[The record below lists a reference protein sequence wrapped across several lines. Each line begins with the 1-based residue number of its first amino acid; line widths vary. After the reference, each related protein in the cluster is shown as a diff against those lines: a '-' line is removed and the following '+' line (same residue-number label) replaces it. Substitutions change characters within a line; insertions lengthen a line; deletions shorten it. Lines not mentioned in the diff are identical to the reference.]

1 MYNRVDRYVSGLALV
16 VGGLAFSLFFY
27 PTDEVVAQSVEED
40 QEFVDALGRMA
51 WQGITRM
58 HSIDAFRPYD
68 WLTRQEAA
76 KFFSEFSTNVLFN
89 VMDLKRYCEFSDLT
103 RADPTLRNPILT
115 SCMLWLFRWS
125 GGMFR
130 PQQQLTRAEA
140 ITVLM
145 RALEGNMDER
155 GDPWRQNYYNRAVT
169 IGLLRDTPH
178 ERMEQ
183 SISRYEVALLLKR
196 ASLRTRRR

>member
-1 MYNRVDRYVSGLALV
+1 
-16 VGGLAFSLFFY
+16 
-27 PTDEVVAQSVEED
+27 
-40 QEFVDALGRMA
+40 
-51 WQGITRM
+51 
-58 HSIDAFRPYD
+58 
-68 WLTRQEAA
+68 
-76 KFFSEFSTNVLFN
+76 
-89 VMDLKRYCEFSDLT
+89 
-103 RADPTLRNPILT
+103 
-115 SCMLWLFRWS
+115 
-125 GGMFR
+125 MFR